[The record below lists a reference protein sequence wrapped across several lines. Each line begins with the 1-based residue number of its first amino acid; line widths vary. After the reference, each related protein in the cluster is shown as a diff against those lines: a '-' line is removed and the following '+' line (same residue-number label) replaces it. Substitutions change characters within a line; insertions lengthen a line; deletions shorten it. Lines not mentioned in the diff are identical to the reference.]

1 MTYYSFSQAINKPP
15 FLRGK
20 LKDAAGG
27 YTDCELKLY
36 TWGKGT
42 IIKIEGVNVNTFNLD
57 RKEDIILVF
66 ENVSQYICNPC
77 KSGYLFNVFF
87 SDIPADTFLNSD
99 TKIYIKIGERILA
112 DSNSFVYSR
121 I

>member
-20 LKDAAGG
+20 LKDVAGG

-42 IIKIEGVNVNTFNLD
+42 IIKIEGVNVNICNFD
-57 RKEDIILVF
+57 RREAIILVF
-66 ENVSQYICNPC
+66 ENLSQYVCNPC
-77 KSGYLFNVFF
+77 KNGYLFNVFF
-87 SDIPADTFLNSD
+87 SDISADAFLNSD
-99 TKIYIKIGERILA
+99 TKIYIKIGEKILA
-112 DSNSFVYSR
+112 NGNSLVYSR